1 MAEKKITQDALAAAV
16 GYRSQ
21 ATIANAIARGS
32 LPKKLHQIAAVL
44 GVRVEW
50 IETGAL
56 PKEASSAPAGPPP
69 PPRDFSDRHEVSD
82 TDFGLLQDVHL
93 VMTDDELS
101 ALRTRAERLRRIAQE
116 QLEAVATS
124 APPPRPNFGAS
135 SDWKQIPSPL
145 RRRRDDDQEK
155 QG

>member
-1 MAEKKITQDALAAAV
+1 MAEKKVTQEALASAV
-16 GYRSQ
+16 GYSSQ

-32 LPKKLHQIAAVL
+32 LPKKLHKIAAVL
-44 GVRVEW
+44 GVRAEW

-56 PKEASSAPAGPPP
+56 PKEAGPVIAAPPS

-93 VMTDDELS
+93 VMTDEELS

-116 QLEAVATS
+116 QLETVA
-124 APPPRPNFGAS
+124 AGAPRPNFGAS
-135 SDWKQIPSPL
+135 GSDWKQVPSPL
-145 RRRRDDDQEK
+145 RRRRDDDQE
-155 QG
+155 QQA